1 MVINGDSFAD
11 LNLFNIFNKINKK
24 HKIFLTRNRIY
35 KTNLKLSNLSLD
47 SKKKVQFKK
56 NGDLMNAGVYFF
68 KKNFLNLIKKN
79 SFSLENEILGKLIR
93 QNKIYGELN
102 NGYFID
108 IGTKKNLLYA
118 KKTLTKYLTKPAAF
132 LDRDGVINYDYGYVS
147 NIKKFKFKKG
157 VIEALKYL
165 SFKRY
170 NIFVIT
176 NQAGIAKGKFTLKD
190 FYNLQRW
197 LKSDLNK
204 KKIHFSDVKFC
215 PYHKNGII
223 KKFKRNSVMRK
234 PNNGMVLE
242 LFEKWPIDKKRSFF
256 IGDQISDKI
265 CAQKS
270 GIYFEYVKENLFNQ
284 VRKLLKK

>member
-1 MVINGDSFAD
+1 M
-11 LNLFNIFNKINKK
+11 
-24 HKIFLTRNRIY
+24 
-35 KTNLKLSNLSLD
+35 
-47 SKKKVQFKK
+47 
-56 NGDLMNAGVYFF
+56 
-68 KKNFLNLIKKN
+68 
-79 SFSLENEILGKLIR
+79 
-93 QNKIYGELN
+93 
-102 NGYFID
+102 
-108 IGTKKNLLYA
+108 
-118 KKTLTKYLTKPAAF
+118 
-132 LDRDGVINYDYGYVS
+132 
-147 NIKKFKFKKG
+147 
-157 VIEALKYL
+157 
-165 SFKRY
+165 
-170 NIFVIT
+170 IT